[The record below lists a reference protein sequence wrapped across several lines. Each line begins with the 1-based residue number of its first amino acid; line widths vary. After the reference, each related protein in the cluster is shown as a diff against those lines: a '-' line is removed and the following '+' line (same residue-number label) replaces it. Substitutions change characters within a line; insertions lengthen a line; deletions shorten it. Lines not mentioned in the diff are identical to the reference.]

1 VYYLLHMLNI
11 DLFVRCRSSESD
23 DTVGPMRVERRR
35 LVEPAGQRVR
45 SLDAANS
52 RLLAALSDLSEPHT
66 NLLSGSIMTSTL
78 L

>member
-1 VYYLLHMLNI
+1 M
-11 DLFVRCRSSESD
+11 
-23 DTVGPMRVERRR
+23 VGPMRVERRR
-35 LVEPAGQRVR
+35 QVEPPGQRVR